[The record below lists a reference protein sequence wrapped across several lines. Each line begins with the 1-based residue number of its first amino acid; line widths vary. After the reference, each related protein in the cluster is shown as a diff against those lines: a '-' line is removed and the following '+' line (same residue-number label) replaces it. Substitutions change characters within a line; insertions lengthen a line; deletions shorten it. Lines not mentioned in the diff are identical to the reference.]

1 MTVTVLL
8 ISHDGARW
16 LPAVL
21 KGLQDQRVRP
31 NHIVAVD
38 TGSRDE
44 SPELLAAALGEH
56 AVVRLENRTSFP
68 AAVRRGLAVAPDSEW
83 VWILH
88 DDSNPDPGALEALTA
103 VAELDPETDILGPK
117 LREWPSLRRLLE
129 QGVTISPT
137 GRRETGLERGE
148 YDQGQHN
155 EIKQVLAV
163 NTAGMLVRRSVLEK
177 LGGFDER
184 LPMFG
189 NDIDFGWRAARA
201 GHKTLIVPDAI
212 VFHAEAAHAGNR
224 RTPLTNHRH
233 YAERNAA
240 LYTMLAN
247 VEKRALPGRAIR
259 LLFGSMLRALGFL
272 VSRSPGQAFDELAAL
287 GHTYSRF
294 GSILAGRRA
303 RARAHG
309 PNPVDVKPL
318 LAPWWLP
325 YRHGLDF
332 VGDIAAAATN
342 QAQDVAER
350 RRAAKLEAAA
360 PDPSR
365 SAGRRVAEARI
376 GGEDD
381 EDAPVDTGFVA
392 RLFTNPIALV
402 MVVFTVISLWA
413 CRAAFGAGDLSG
425 GALSPVPGGARD
437 LWTLYGESWHP
448 LGPGTDVPAPAYLL
462 PMALLSTLLLGK
474 TGAALTLV
482 LALAVPV
489 ATWGAWRLLRVF
501 GHVMDPAGSS
511 RWVLAWGAMT
521 YGLVPLVSGAWG
533 QGRLGTVVAAALL
546 PWLLHAALTFAD
558 PAPDRR
564 WRAAWRTGLLL
575 ALITAFAPVAWVLA
589 LLVVLMLV
597 GAGWFVA
604 PAVARDRTVWGP
616 MLTAV
621 GIVPLLLLPW
631 FVPMLI
637 GGHASALL
645 MESGRQPSATP
656 DHYDLLSVRL
666 GEPSAPWWLGAL
678 LGVGALL
685 ALVRRASRIP
695 VVATWL
701 VAAAAAVVAL
711 LLSLLTLDLS
721 GVSTKPGL
729 AFIVVVLSAC
739 AVVAVCLAAT
749 PAPWARSRPGWQ
761 RLLGGIAVIVAAT
774 VPLGGL
780 GWLIAGADDQL
791 VHDADADIPAYMT
804 QSAEVGDARG
814 VLVVRGSVENGLTYT
829 IRRGDG
835 VTLGEDEILALTDEN
850 TELSRHIRE
859 FVSAPSEDVVAAMTA
874 EGIEYVVL
882 PARADGRVAATL
894 DTAAGVT
901 QASADIPGTRA
912 WKIDEVPPDDAV
924 DGPGSVVRALLLL
937 IQGIAIFSV
946 AVLGG
951 PSIGSTPSSATGS
964 TTSRAMREAA

>member
-1 MTVTVLL
+1 VTVTVLL
-8 ISHDGARW
+8 VSHDGARW

-44 SPELLAAALGEH
+44 SPELLAAVLGEQS
-56 AVVRLENRTSFP
+56 VVRLEAKTSFP

-163 NTAGMLVRRSVLEK
+163 STAGMLVRRSVLEK

-224 RTPLTNHRH
+224 RTPLTNRRH

-247 VEKRALPGRAIR
+247 VEKRGLPGRAIR
-259 LLFGSMLRALGFL
+259 LLFGSLLRALGFL

-303 RARAHG
+303 RAQIHG

-332 VGDIAAAATN
+332 VGDIAAAATS

-350 RRAAKLEAAA
+350 RRAARLEAAA

-365 SAGRRVAEARI
+365 STGRRVAEARI
-376 GGEDD
+376 GGDDD
-381 EDAPVDTGFVA
+381 EDALVDTGFVA
-392 RLFTNPIALV
+392 RLITNPIALV
-402 MVVFTVISLWA
+402 MVGFIAIALWA
-413 CRAAFGAGDLSG
+413 CRAAFGDDLSG
-425 GALSPVPGGARD
+425 GALSPMPDGARD
-437 LWTLYGESWHP
+437 LWSLYGEHWHP

-462 PMALLSTLLLGK
+462 PMATLSTLLLGK
-474 TGAALTLV
+474 TGTALTLV
-482 LALAVPV
+482 MALAVPV

-533 QGRLGTVVAAALL
+533 QGRLGTVVAATLL
-546 PWLLHAALTFAD
+546 PWLLHAALAFAD
-558 PAPDRR
+558 PAADRR
-564 WRAAWRTGLLL
+564 WRAAWRTGLFL
-575 ALITAFAPVAWVLA
+575 ALITAFAPFAWVLA
-589 LLVVLMLV
+589 LLVVLILV
-597 GAGWFVA
+597 GVGWFVA

-621 GIVPLLLLPW
+621 VIVPLLLLPW
-631 FVPMLI
+631 FVPMLT
-637 GGHASALL
+637 GGHAAALL

-656 DHYDLLSVRL
+656 DGFDLLTGRL

-711 LLSLLTLDLS
+711 LLSLITLDLS

-729 AFIVVVLSAC
+729 AFVVVVLSAC

-761 RLLGGIAVIVAAT
+761 RLLGGVAVVLAAT

-780 GWLIAGADDQL
+780 AWLISGADDQL
-791 VHDADADIPAYMT
+791 VHDADTDIPAYMT

-814 VLVVRGSVENGLTYT
+814 VLVVRGSIEDGLTYT

-835 VTLGEDEILALTDEN
+835 VTLGEDEILALTGEDPA
-850 TELSRHIRE
+850 LSTHIRE
-859 FVSAPSEDVVAAMTA
+859 LVSASSQDAVAAMTA

-882 PARADGRVAATL
+882 PAPADGQVAATL
-894 DTAAGVT
+894 DAAAGVT
-901 QASADIPGTRA
+901 QASADNPGTRA
-912 WKIDEVPPDDAV
+912 WKLDEAPPDDAV
-924 DGPGSVVRALLLL
+924 DGPGSVVRVLLLL
-937 IQGIAIFSV
+937 LQGLAIFSF

-951 PSIGSTPSSATGS
+951 PTIGSTTGSSSGS

>member
-8 ISHDGARW
+8 VSHDGARW

-56 AVVRLENRTSFP
+56 SVVRMDAKTSFP

-83 VWILH
+83 IWLLH

-103 VAELDPETDILGPK
+103 VAELDPDTDILGPK

-129 QGVTISPT
+129 QGVTMSPT

-155 EIKQVLAV
+155 EIKPVLAV

-189 NDIDFGWRAARA
+189 NDLDFGWRAARA
-201 GHKTLIVPDAI
+201 GHQTMIVPDAI
-212 VFHAEAAHAGNR
+212 VFHAEAAHSGIR
-224 RTPLTNHRH
+224 RTLLTNHKH
-233 YAERNAA
+233 YVERNAA
-240 LYTMLAN
+240 LYTVLVN
-247 VEKRALPGRAIR
+247 IERRGLLWRAIR
-259 LLFGSMLRALGFL
+259 LFFGSLLRAFGFVL
-272 VSRSPGQAFDELAAL
+272 SRSPGHAFDELAAL

-303 RARAHG
+303 RAFIHG

-350 RRAAKLEAAA
+350 RRAARLEAAA
-360 PDPSR
+360 PTPSR
-365 SAGRRVAEARI
+365 STGRRVAEARL
-376 GGEDD
+376 GDEDD
-381 EDAPVDTGFVA
+381 DEAFVDSGFVA

-402 MVVFTVISLWA
+402 MIGFVVVSLWA
-413 CRAAFGAGDLSG
+413 SRTAFGGDLSG
-425 GALSPVPGGARD
+425 GALSPVPDGARQ
-437 LWTLYGESWHP
+437 LWTLYGEHWHP

-474 TGAALTLV
+474 TSAALALV
-482 LALAVPV
+482 LVLAVPV
-489 ATWGAWRLLRVF
+489 ASWGAWRLLRVF

-511 RWVLAWGAMT
+511 RWVLAWGSMT

-546 PWLLHAALTFAD
+546 PWLLHAGLAFAD
-558 PAPDRR
+558 PAADRR

-575 ALITAFAPVAWVLA
+575 ALITAFAPVAWVVI
-589 LLVVLMLV
+589 LLVVLSLV
-597 GAGWFVA
+597 GVGWFVA
-604 PAVARDRTVWGP
+604 PAVARDKTVWGP

-631 FVPMLI
+631 FLPMLT
-637 GGHASALL
+637 GGHAAALL
-645 MESGRQPSATP
+645 MESGRQPSGTP
-656 DHYDLLSVRL
+656 EPTDLLTGRL

-678 LGVGALL
+678 LGAGALL
-685 ALVRRASRIP
+685 ALARRASRIP

-701 VAAAAAVVAL
+701 VAAVAAVVAL
-711 LLSLLTLDLS
+711 LLSLITLDLS

-729 AFIVVVLSAC
+729 AFLVVVLSAC

-749 PAPWARSRPGWQ
+749 PAPWARSRPSWQ
-761 RLLGGIAVIVAAT
+761 RLLGGVAVVAAAA

-780 GWLIAGADDQL
+780 AWLIAGADDQL
-791 VHDADADIPAYMT
+791 VHDADADIPAYMA

-814 VLVVRGSVENGLTYT
+814 VLVVRGSVEKGLTYT

-835 VTLGEDEILALTDEN
+835 VTLGEDEILALTDEDP
-850 TELSRHIRE
+850 ELSTHIRDL
-859 FVSAPSEDVVAAMTA
+859 VSAPGPDVVAAMTA

-882 PARADGRVAATL
+882 PAPADGRVAAIL
-894 DTAAGVT
+894 DAAPGVT
-901 QASADIPGTRA
+901 QASADNPGTRA
-912 WKIDEVPPDDAV
+912 WKLDKVPPDDAV
-924 DGPGSVVRALLLL
+924 SGPSSVIRALLLL

-951 PSIGSTPSSATGS
+951 PTIGRSITAATKDG
-964 TTSRAMREAA
+964 A

>member
-8 ISHDGARW
+8 VSHDGARW

-21 KGLQDQRVRP
+21 KGLQEQRLPP

-44 SPELLAAALGEH
+44 SPELLAAAIGEH
-56 AVVRLENRTSFP
+56 NVVRLDNSTSFP

-83 VWILH
+83 IWILH
-88 DDSNPDPGALEALTA
+88 DDSNPDPGALEALIA
-103 VAELDPETDILGPK
+103 VAELDPDTDILGPK

-129 QGVTISPT
+129 QGVTMSPT

-155 EIKQVLAV
+155 EIKPVLAV
-163 NTAGMLVRRSVLEK
+163 NTAGMLVRRAVLEK
-177 LGGFDER
+177 LGGFDVR

-201 GHKTLIVPDAI
+201 GHQTMIVPDAI
-212 VFHAEAAHAGNR
+212 VFHAEAAHSGNR

-240 LYTMLAN
+240 LYTVLAN
-247 VEKRALPGRAIR
+247 VEKRELPWRAIR
-259 LLFGSMLRALGFL
+259 LFFGSLLRAFGFVL
-272 VSRSPGQAFDELAAL
+272 SRSPGQAFDELAAL

-294 GSILAGRRA
+294 GTILAGRRA
-303 RARAHG
+303 RARVHG
-309 PNPVDVKPL
+309 PNPVDVMPL
-318 LAPWWLP
+318 LSPWWLP

-350 RRAAKLEAAA
+350 RRAARQEAAA
-360 PDPSR
+360 PAPSR
-365 SAGRRVAEARI
+365 STGRRVADARI
-376 GGEDD
+376 GGDDD

-402 MVVFTVISLWA
+402 MIGFIAISLWA
-413 CRAAFGAGDLSG
+413 CRAAFGGDLSG
-425 GALSPVPGGARD
+425 GALSPVPDGAGD
-437 LWTLYGESWHP
+437 LWKLYGESWHP

-462 PMALLSTLLLGK
+462 PMALLSTLLFGK
-474 TGAALTLV
+474 TGAALTVV
-482 LALAVPV
+482 LAFAVPV

-511 RWVLAWGAMT
+511 RWVLAWGSMT

-558 PAPDRR
+558 PAADRR

-575 ALITAFAPVAWVLA
+575 AVITAFAPVAWVVT
-589 LLVVLMLV
+589 LLVVLALV
-597 GAGWFVA
+597 GVGWFVA
-604 PAVARDRTVWGP
+604 PGVARDKSVWGP

-621 GIVPLLLLPW
+621 WVVPLLLLPW

-637 GGHASALL
+637 GGHGAALL

-656 DHYDLLSVRL
+656 DSFDLLTGRL
-666 GEPSAPWWLGAL
+666 GEPSAPWRLGAL

-695 VVATWL
+695 VVVTWL
-701 VAAAAAVVAL
+701 VAAVAAAVAL
-711 LLSLLTLDLS
+711 LLSLITLDLA
-721 GVSTKPGL
+721 GVSSKPGL
-729 AFIVVVLSAC
+729 AFLVVVLAAC

-749 PAPWARSRPGWQ
+749 PAPWARSRPAWQ
-761 RLLGGIAVIVAAT
+761 RLIGGVAVVAASV

-780 GWLIAGADDQL
+780 AWLIAGPDDLL
-791 VHDADADIPAYMT
+791 VHDADADVPAYMA

-814 VLVVRGSVENGLTYT
+814 VLVVRGSVEDGLTYT

-835 VTLGEDEILALTDEN
+835 ITLGDDEILALTDEN
-850 TELSRHIRE
+850 PALTAHIRE
-859 FVSAPSEDVVAAMTA
+859 LVSAPSQKSVAAMTA

-882 PARADGRVAATL
+882 PAPADGRVAATL
-894 DTAAGVT
+894 DAAAGVT
-901 QASADIPGTRA
+901 QASADEPGTRA
-912 WKIDEVPPDDAV
+912 WKLDEVPPDDAV
-924 DGPGSVVRALLLL
+924 DGPSSVVRALLLI

-951 PSIGSTPSSATGS
+951 PTIGRSSSQPRGS
-964 TTSRAMREAA
+964 DH